1 MVQRPR
7 HNTPRVCVCVCVCV
21 FLSTTHTGTAMV
33 QRLDLLLTA
42 AGDKIYTHDTAMVQ
56 RPRHNTPRECVC
68 VRVCA
73 CLNHTHKAQ
82 L

>member
-1 MVQRPR
+1 
-7 HNTPRVCVCVCVCV
+7 
-21 FLSTTHTGTAMV
+21 MV

-56 RPRHNTPRECVC
+56 RPRHNTPIECVC